1 MIEGQINE
9 SGSVVTLTISATVTI
24 AGTSA
29 EVEFLI
35 DTGAYATV
43 IYPKDQD
50 AFLENNP
57 DALQSDSEISAQGV
71 GGSATFRVIPA
82 TLAFHDRETGAPW
95 EYRTDIYMAKS
106 MAELDGEND
115 QTPEFPSLLGMDI
128 LRHWIPQG
136 ISPSRPAILFAPKSA

>member
-9 SGSVVTLTISATVTI
+9 SGSVVTLTIRATVTI

-82 TLAFHDRETGAPW
+82 TLAFQDSETGAPW
-95 EYRTDIYMAKS
+95 EYRTDIYMAES
-106 MAELDGEND
+106 NRNSRV
-115 QTPEFPSLLGMDI
+115 FPSLLGMDI

-136 ISPSRPAILFAPKSA
+136 ISPSRPAILFAPKSP

>member
-9 SGSVVTLTISATVTI
+9 SGSVVTLTIRATVTI

-82 TLAFHDRETGAPW
+82 TLAFRDSETGAPW
-95 EYRTDIYMAKS
+95 EYRTDIYMAES
-106 MAELDGEND
+106 NRNSRV
-115 QTPEFPSLLGMDI
+115 FPSLLGMDI
-128 LRHWIPQG
+128 LRYWIPQG
-136 ISPSRPAILFAPKSA
+136 ISPSRPAVLFAPKSP

>member
-43 IYPKDQD
+43 LYPKDQD

-95 EYRTDIYMAKS
+95 EYRTDIYMAES
-106 MAELDGEND
+106 NRNSRV
-115 QTPEFPSLLGMDI
+115 FPSLLGMDI

>member
-43 IYPKDQD
+43 LYPKDQD

-82 TLAFHDRETGAPW
+82 TLAFRDRETGAPW
-95 EYRTDIYMAKS
+95 EYRTDIYMAES
-106 MAELDGEND
+106 NRNSRV
-115 QTPEFPSLLGMDI
+115 FPSLLGMDI

-136 ISPSRPAILFAPKSA
+136 ISPSRPAILFAPKSP

>member
-82 TLAFHDRETGAPW
+82 TLAFHDSETGAPW
-95 EYRTDIYMAKS
+95 EYRTDIYMAES
-106 MAELDGEND
+106 NRNSRV
-115 QTPEFPSLLGMDI
+115 FPSLLGMDI
-128 LRHWIPQG
+128 LRYWIPQG
-136 ISPSRPAILFAPKSA
+136 ISPSRPAVLFAPKAP